1 MICFQFSTKALEIS
15 FGNSVLGIND
25 WYEVNVNIKKKSS
38 LEQSKTQIHSSK
50 LWHMSQID
58 YMYQKYKYVSKYT

>member
-25 WYEVNVNIKKKSS
+25 WYKVNVNIKKKRS
-38 LEQSKTQIHSSK
+38 LDQSRTQIHSSK
-50 LWHMSQID
+50 LWYMGQIN